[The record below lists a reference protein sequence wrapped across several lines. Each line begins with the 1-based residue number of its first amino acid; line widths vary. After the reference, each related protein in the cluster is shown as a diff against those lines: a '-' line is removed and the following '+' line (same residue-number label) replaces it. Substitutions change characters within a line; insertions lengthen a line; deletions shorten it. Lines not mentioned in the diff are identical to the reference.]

1 MLIIII
7 PFTCLSLGLPTV
19 NDARSIQQS
28 TTLKEG
34 IAANLT
40 CVATGRPQSNIT
52 WQYNSTIISANS
64 SNVYE
69 GSPLITTTSVLTI
82 NYPTW
87 SMDGQQITCFI
98 LHKFSSTMS
107 RKTTLI
113 FGCELFYFL
122 VHILYV
128 NYFVDVPQVY
138 IREYSVKTFISWSIS
153 FSLFWMS
160 HACI

>member
-1 MLIIII
+1 MKVKVFIIIVTFYI
-7 PFTCLSLGLPTV
+7 FSLGLPTV
-19 NDARSIQQS
+19 IDVRSIQQS
-28 TTLKEG
+28 TTLIEG
-34 IAANLT
+34 IAANLE

-82 NYPTW
+82 NYPTR
-87 SMDGQQITCFI
+87 SMDGQQITCSI
-98 LHKFSSTMS
+98 SHQFSSTMN
-107 RKTTLI
+107 KTTTLI

-128 NYFVDVPQVY
+128 NYFVDVYKVY
-138 IREYSVKTFISWSIS
+138 FLRIFHYSFHFLINFIIH
-153 FSLFWMS
+153 F
-160 HACI
+160 

>member
-1 MLIIII
+1 MI
-7 PFTCLSLGLPTV
+7 
-19 NDARSIQQS
+19 
-28 TTLKEG
+28 EG
-34 IAANLT
+34 IATNLA

-82 NYPTW
+82 NYPTQ
-87 SMDGQQITCFI
+87 SMDGQQITCVI

-107 RKTTLI
+107 RTTTLN

-128 NYFVDVPQVY
+128 NYFVDVYQV
-138 IREYSVKTFISWSIS
+138 
-153 FSLFWMS
+153 
-160 HACI
+160 